1 MSLRFIWDV
10 KRWPREL
17 ECAYET
23 HGQDGMGDIG
33 LVPKRLK
40 AAEGN
45 GVIKLIEAL
54 RNSEPGEIDIVA
66 LGPLTNL
73 AIAIGGIMKL

>member
-1 MSLRFIWDV
+1 MLL
-10 KRWPREL
+10 REL

-45 GVIKLIEAL
+45 GVYKI
-54 RNSEPGEIDIVA
+54 N
-66 LGPLTNL
+66 
-73 AIAIGGIMKL
+73 MKR

>member
-1 MSLRFIWDV
+1 MLL
-10 KRWPREL
+10 REL

-40 AAEGN
+40 AAERKWCYKIN
-45 GVIKLIEAL
+45 RSAK
-54 RNSEPGEIDIVA
+54 
-66 LGPLTNL
+66 
-73 AIAIGGIMKL
+73 KQ